1 MSVRPNAVARRC
13 RTRHIVGRD
22 AGLGSRCKTS
32 CCQVGWR
39 ASNPTCWPTYRVASK
54 PSSRSRPMV
63 TASGCLR
70 ALWML
75 RQPSVKTA
83 ARTKGPSMSPDIG
96 ITVVAVVVAQRAASE
111 RQGCPTETFERARSI
126 PNSIDTI
133 ARRIRRRR
141 ARNDPRRRLDGRR
154 PAAAAIGPAAGL
166 SASRQSSTA
175 RRAYCRMP
183 ERQRCSRPQSP
194 PQAGMPKTESD
205 QDVGKWM
212 APRAVVRFAY
222 ATNALDAAPRQRP
235 AFETLALFL
244 ASAAPRRGF

>member
-1 MSVRPNAVARRC
+1 
-13 RTRHIVGRD
+13 
-22 AGLGSRCKTS
+22 
-32 CCQVGWR
+32 
-39 ASNPTCWPTYRVASK
+39 
-54 PSSRSRPMV
+54 
-63 TASGCLR
+63 
-70 ALWML
+70 
-75 RQPSVKTA
+75 
-83 ARTKGPSMSPDIG
+83 MSPDIG